1 VLFVLAG
8 VNHFAHTPFYLAMMP
23 AYLPWH
29 QALVYLS
36 GVAEIALGLLMC
48 LQRYARVAGWGMIGL
63 LIAVF
68 PANLQMALHPDL
80 YPGYRAWALWLRLP
94 LQLPLIAWAYWY
106 TRRQRWEVARPH
118 RGRRCQ

>member
-8 VNHFAHTPFYLAMMP
+8 INHFAHTPFYLAMMP

-29 QALVYLS
+29 AALVHVS
-36 GVAEIALGLLMC
+36 GLAEIALGLLMC
-48 LQRYARVAGWGMIGL
+48 LQRYARVAGWGMIAL

-80 YPGYRAWALWLRLP
+80 YPGYPAWALWLRLP
-94 LQLPLIAWAYWY
+94 LQLPLMVWAYWY
-106 TRRQRWEVARPH
+106 TRRAR
-118 RGRRCQ
+118 